1 MALTQSMAAPRL
13 YFQSRTRWRPVEAA
27 FWLAT
32 LLPFALFPNYLVLAS
47 QIAITALFALSLDL
61 ILGYAG
67 IVSLGHA
74 AFFGVGAYTA
84 GLLSKYGWGE
94 PLSGL
99 FLAAIAAGLVGYATS
114 FVICRF
120 RHLALIML
128 TMGFG
133 LMLEELAN
141 SLGWLTGGVDGLQ
154 GIATWKLL
162 GRFEFDLYGYVAYSY
177 ALAVLFVLF
186 VFARRLIHS
195 PFGLSLRGIREN
207 YQRMP
212 AIGAPSHAHIR
223 TIYTISAAMAGIAG
237 ALLAQTTKN
246 AVARFARLRTLGG
259 TAGHPGLGRRRTA
272 LWRAGR
278 CRHLHDRPRSILR
291 YRAAILVFLDRS
303 SSGGGRHVPAQRH
316 SWRTDQACR
325 ALEPAVTAP
334 ALST

>member
-1 MALTQSMAAPRL
+1 MAGPGL
-13 YFQSRTRWRPVEAA
+13 YFQSRTRWRPVEIA

-32 LLPFALFPNYLVLAS
+32 LLPYLLFPNYIVLAS
-47 QIAITALFALSLDL
+47 QVAITALFALSLDL

-94 PLSGL
+94 PISGL

-128 TMGFG
+128 TLGFG

-154 GIATWKLL
+154 GIDTWKLL
-162 GRFEFDLYGYVAYSY
+162 GHFEFDLYGDVAYGY
-177 ALAVLFVLF
+177 ALVVLFVLF

-212 AIGAPSHAHIR
+212 AIGAPSRAHIR

-237 ALLAQTTKN
+237 ALLAQTTETLSLDSLGFERS
-246 AVARFARLRTLGG
+246 AELLVILVLGGAGRLYGGLVGAAIYMVARDRFSGIEPQYWYFWIGVLLVTVVIFLPNGVLGG
-259 TAGHPGLGRRRTA
+259 LAKLAAR
-272 LWRAGR
+272 WS
-278 CRHLHDRPRSILR
+278 RP
-291 YRAAILVFLDRS
+291 
-303 SSGGGRHVPAQRH
+303 
-316 SWRTDQACR
+316 
-325 ALEPAVTAP
+325 
-334 ALST
+334 